1 MEYCDLWTEQTQI
14 FCKMVKQRRL
24 LTSIAI
30 FTALYMT
37 AALGWWTYS
46 LLQYNVAESKLQ
58 LELLENK
65 KLLQSIIDN
74 TSNPIFIKG
83 INGQYLFISVALLL
97 NIYYFFKKIKC

>member
-30 FTALYMT
+30 FTAVYMT

-65 KLLQSIIDN
+65 KLLCNCKAKLQN
-74 TSNPIFIKG
+74 
-83 INGQYLFISVALLL
+83 
-97 NIYYFFKKIKC
+97 YFYMENHI

>member
-30 FTALYMT
+30 FTAVYMT

-65 KLLQSIIDN
+65 KLLCNHKFQSDKFVKKHSNVTENFSYKIN
-74 TSNPIFIKG
+74 TKDYN
-83 INGQYLFISVALLL
+83 N
-97 NIYYFFKKIKC
+97 